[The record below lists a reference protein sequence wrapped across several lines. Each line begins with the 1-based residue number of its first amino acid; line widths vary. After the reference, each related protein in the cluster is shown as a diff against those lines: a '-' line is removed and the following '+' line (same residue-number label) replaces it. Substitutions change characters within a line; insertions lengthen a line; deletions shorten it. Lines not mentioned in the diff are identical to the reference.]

1 MRKLRLRCET
11 IETMTLTGFHD
22 QFSIFSF
29 LLSGN
34 KWQHV
39 FEVALPKGFD
49 SNVLFPWAFSAEC
62 IDKQKNEW

>member
-39 FEVALPKGFD
+39 FEVALPKGID
-49 SNVLFPWAFSAEC
+49 SNVLFP
-62 IDKQKNEW
+62 